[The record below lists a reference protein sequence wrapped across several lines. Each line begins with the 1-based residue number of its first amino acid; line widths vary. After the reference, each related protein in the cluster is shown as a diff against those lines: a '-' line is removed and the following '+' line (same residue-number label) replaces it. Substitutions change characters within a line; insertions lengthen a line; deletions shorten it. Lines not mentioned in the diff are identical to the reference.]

1 MADNNGNSYIKVSQ
15 LPEKETLT
23 STDYLIAEDLQDTW
37 KIQASCLTEY
47 MDGQIRLITESV
59 NTVMEQA
66 QSTLQD
72 INDKQSELENSIN
85 EFNNAEL
92 QRQQNEAQRQQ
103 NETERANEFNNI
115 KIYIESITDLD
126 LPGQVSDLN
135 KLVNEIT
142 TNEQTRQQNELQRQQ
157 NESTRQDIADE
168 LSDFLTTVEANEA
181 VRVSAETTRQQNES
195 TRQQNETERN
205 NAYQDMLDLSKEI
218 QDAEDVREQNE
229 TDRTSAY
236 NTMISDFNELKQNV
250 ENAEAIRQENE
261 TNRENYMDE
270 LEEFAQNAENAEN
283 QRVSAETIRAQEF
296 QEMKDFIDN
305 FQYEISNT
313 TKNVGNSY
321 TNAST
326 GTNNKIVFLSI
337 SMPLTNETTFEN
349 ILKFGALVHVS
360 EYDTSN
366 ALVNKC
372 VGYISCDVNAT
383 TTNPRFSTLSVRLT
397 TDSTCDATALWA
409 APNDSYNVMYVG
421 YTLQTGNHIEYKLI
435 SDSSVAISDVVK
447 ITCII
452 YDDPTPVVAYPTS
465 ITPTTSEN
473 TQTITKPFG
482 YEKYL
487 FDIFNGANVASFMS
501 SIYPVGSEYTT
512 TSTDNPSTLFGGTWE
527 MIRNGATRT
536 AFTEIGDD
544 GNPVETKVYTSYTW
558 IRTE

>member
-1 MADNNGNSYIKVSQ
+1 MADNNENSYIKVSQ
-15 LPEKETLT
+15 LPEKKTLT

-47 MDGQIRLITESV
+47 MDGQIKIIKDSI
-59 NTVMEQA
+59 NTIMENA
-66 QSTLQD
+66 QSTLKD
-72 INDKQSELENSIN
+72 INDKQSELQNSIN
-85 EFNNAEL
+85 EFSNAEEQRQQNEL
-92 QRQQNEAQRQQ
+92 QRQQNE
-103 NETERANEFNNI
+103 EERANEFNNI
-115 KIYIESITDLD
+115 KTYIESITDLD
-126 LPGQVSDLN
+126 LAGQVSDLN
-135 KLVNEIT
+135 TLVNEVT
-142 TNEQTRQQNELQRQQ
+142 KNEQTRQQNELQRQQ
-157 NESTRQDIADE
+157 NETERQDVVDE
-168 LSDFLTTVEANEA
+168 LNELISTVESNEA
-181 VRVSAETTRQQNES
+181 SRVSAETTRQQNEA
-195 TRQQNETERN
+195 TRQNNETERN
-205 NAYQDMLDLSKEI
+205 SAYQDMLNLSKEV

-236 NTMISDFNELKQNV
+236 NTMISNANELIQNV
-250 ENAEAIRQENE
+250 EDAEAVRQQNE
-261 TNRENYMDE
+261 TDREKYMDE

-283 QRVSAETIRAQEF
+283 QRASAETIRAQEF

-305 FQYEISNT
+305 FQYEVTNT
-313 TKNVGNSY
+313 ANDTGNSY
-321 TNAST
+321 SNAST
-326 GTNNKIVFLSI
+326 GANNKIVFLSI

-360 EYDTSN
+360 EYDASN
-366 ALVNKC
+366 SLVNKC
-372 VGYISCDVNAT
+372 VGYVSCDINAT
-383 TTNPRFSTLSVRLT
+383 TTNPRFSTLSVKLT

-409 APNDSYNVMYVG
+409 APNDSYNVLYIG
-421 YTLQTGNHIEYKLI
+421 YTLQAGNHIEYKLI
-435 SDSSVAISDVVK
+435 SDSSVSVSDVVK
-447 ITCII
+447 ITCSI

-473 TQTITKPFG
+473 TQSITKPFG